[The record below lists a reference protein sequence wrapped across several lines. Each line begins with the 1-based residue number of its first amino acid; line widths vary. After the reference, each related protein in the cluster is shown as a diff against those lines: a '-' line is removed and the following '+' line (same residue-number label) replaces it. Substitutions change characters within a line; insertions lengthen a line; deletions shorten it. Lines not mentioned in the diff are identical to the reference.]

1 MKVLFQSRADLFN
14 KKGGDTV
21 QILETKKALEAL
33 GVSVVIDNSINPNV
47 SEFDIIH
54 VFNLDWVCEPYLQI
68 SNAKKQKKPVVLSPI
83 HHSLLEFEKYENL
96 NRYGL
101 VKLGNFIIS
110 SQEKRDIARNIL
122 KGVQNLSKLY
132 PAIVQAFMGIRKQ
145 QYLSVSLA
153 NHILV
158 QTELEAKDLKND
170 YKTNNFPWT
179 KVVNG
184 IDTKKFSAGSNLK
197 VPSENTILCVG
208 RIEPRKNQIS
218 LAKAFIKAQEQG
230 TILDYILVFV
240 GGVNNNHPTYHLE
253 FNKLIKQNSNIVH
266 LGFVEQEK
274 LCEIYKKS
282 KVYALSSWFE
292 TTGLVFLEAVSCG
305 IKSIVAS
312 GDRAKEYLE
321 ENAIYCNPESIS
333 SQVTSLQQ
341 AVKSSTVNPN
351 FKEFVKKTYTWEN
364 CAVKTLEVY
373 NKVLGKL

>member
-1 MKVLFQSRADLFN
+1 MKVLFQSRLDLFN

-230 TILDYILVFV
+230 TILDYKLVFV

-364 CAVKTLEVY
+364 CAIKTLEVY
-373 NKVLGKL
+373 NKVLGK

>member
-1 MKVLFQSRADLFN
+1 MKVLFQSRLDLFN

-230 TILDYILVFV
+230 TILDYKLVFV

-341 AVKSSTVNPN
+341 AVERPTVNPN

-364 CAVKTLEVY
+364 CAIKTLEVY
-373 NKVLGKL
+373 NKVLGK